1 MTNESGLRPITMQD
15 VRLAVG
21 EGPLKPADV
30 LAGCNAELARRRAL
44 ISPVGEVVCS
54 ACEGKPVAPNIPC
67 AVCGAAPRG
76 MGWQGMDSAPQGQR
90 ILADVRYDPPHRYFG
105 SARVEIGTLDG
116 IGWAGE
122 GIMGEPVAWMPL
134 PAARSALK
142 GESE

>member
-1 MTNESGLRPITMQD
+1 MTDLNALAERLGPNLTEFLVAVSDLDGWPDHKPAPPIFT
-15 VRLAVG
+15 VG
-21 EGPLKPADV
+21 ELRQA
-30 LAGCNAELARRRAL
+30 AQAL
-44 ISPVGEVVCS
+44 
-54 ACEGKPVAPNIPC
+54 
-67 AVCGAAPRG
+67 RG
-76 MGWQGMDSAPQGQR
+76 MGWQDMESAPQGQR

-142 GESE
+142 ERDGLE